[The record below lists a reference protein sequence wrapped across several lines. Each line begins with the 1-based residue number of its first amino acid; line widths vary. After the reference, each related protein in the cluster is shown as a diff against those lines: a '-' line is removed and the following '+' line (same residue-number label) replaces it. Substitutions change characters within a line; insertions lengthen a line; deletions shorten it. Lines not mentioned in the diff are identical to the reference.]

1 MLLVRETILGDWQAL
16 RDIRLEA
23 LRDAPSAFG
32 SSYAS
37 EVARDEAHW
46 RGRSSGGG
54 MFLAYLTEVS
64 EPSVS
69 IPVGLAGGYQAD
81 PVTVELV
88 SMYVRPRG
96 RGRGVG
102 EALVAAVIGWAA
114 ARRATSVHLWVTET
128 NTPARAL
135 YQRCGFALTG
145 ERQPLPSDP
154 GISEVAM
161 ARPLAAAPAARPAAA
176 ELGAGEV
183 SAHEVGAHEVGAGE
197 VGAGEVSAHEVSA
210 HEVSAGGVSAGD
222 ADPSSAELRPDPEQP
237 HRPPAGE
244 PLQR

>member
-1 MLLVRETILGDWQAL
+1 MKAVQAREPA
-16 RDIRLEA
+16 
-23 LRDAPSAFG
+23 
-32 SSYAS
+32 
-37 EVARDEAHW
+37 
-46 RGRSSGGG
+46 
-54 MFLAYLTEVS
+54 
-64 EPSVS
+64 
-69 IPVGLAGGYQAD
+69 GLAGGYQAD

-114 ARRATSVHLWVTET
+114 ARGATSVHLWVTET
-128 NTPARAL
+128 NAPARAL

-154 GISEVAM
+154 ALSEVAM
-161 ARPLAAAPAARPAAA
+161 ARPLAA
-176 ELGAGEV
+176 
-183 SAHEVGAHEVGAGE
+183 
-197 VGAGEVSAHEVSA
+197 
-210 HEVSAGGVSAGD
+210 
-222 ADPSSAELRPDPEQP
+222 SSAELRPDPEQP